1 MASKGNNVR
10 KKVSDKPVN
19 SGESTKE
26 EKPKQDDVK
35 TIKDF
40 AKQITEVVTANVVG
54 ILKPEVD
61 KKMEQVQNI
70 LVNEMQDIRQLL
82 PQPQTTNNGN
92 ESPIAPLPYTP
103 NQPTYEQTPIQQQPT
118 GHQPPAWIQPIL
130 QLLPQLLKPQQS
142 GDSEIMKMFMQV
154 QLRNNLNRSAY
165 SDWFMDVMMKKVAD
179 SMQVDI
185 PDSVKNQSNYL
196 MGNIRKMG
204 TPKEDK
210 IHGNT

>member
-19 SGESTKE
+19 SGKSTKE
-26 EKPKQDDVK
+26 EKPKQDNA
-35 TIKDF
+35 I
-40 AKQITEVVTANVVG
+40 QQLTEVVTANVVG

-103 NQPTYEQTPIQQQPT
+103 NQPTYEQTPMQQPT

-204 TPKEDK
+204 TPKTEDK
-210 IHGNT
+210 IHGHT

>member
-1 MASKGNNVR
+1 KMASKGNNVR

-26 EKPKQDDVK
+26 EKPKQEK
-35 TIKDF
+35 P
-40 AKQITEVVTANVVG
+40 KQDNAIQQLTEVITANVVG

-82 PQPQTTNNGN
+82 PQPQTTNNGD
-92 ESPIAPLPYTP
+92 ESQIAPMPYVP
-103 NQPTYEQTPIQQQPT
+103 QQPTYEQTPMQQQPT
-118 GHQPPAWIQPIL
+118 GQQPPAWIQPLI
-130 QLLPQLLKPQQS
+130 QLLPQILKTGQPS

-179 SMQVDI
+179 TMQVEI

-204 TPKEDK
+204 TTPKEDK
-210 IHGNT
+210 IHG

>member
-26 EKPKQDDVK
+26 EKPKQDNA
-35 TIKDF
+35 I
-40 AKQITEVVTANVVG
+40 QQLTEVITANVVG

-82 PQPQTTNNGN
+82 PQPQTTNNGD
-92 ESPIAPLPYTP
+92 ESPIAPMPYVP
-103 NQPTYEQTPIQQQPT
+103 NQPTYEQTPMQQQQT
-118 GHQPPAWIQPIL
+118 GQQPPMWIQPLL
-130 QLLPQLLKPQQS
+130 QLLPQLLKTGQS
-142 GDSEIMKMFMQV
+142 SGGDGEIMKMFMQV

-179 SMQVDI
+179 TMQVEI

-204 TPKEDK
+204 TTPKEDT
-210 IHGNT
+210 IHGHT

>member
-26 EKPKQDDVK
+26 EKPKQDNA
-35 TIKDF
+35 I
-40 AKQITEVVTANVVG
+40 QQLTEVITANVVG

-82 PQPQTTNNGN
+82 PQPQTTNNGD
-92 ESPIAPLPYTP
+92 ESPIAPMPYVP
-103 NQPTYEQTPIQQQPT
+103 NQPTYEQTHMQQQPT
-118 GHQPPAWIQPIL
+118 GQQPPAWIQPII
-130 QLLPQLLKPQQS
+130 QLLPQLLKTGQPS

-179 SMQVDI
+179 TMQVEI

-204 TPKEDK
+204 TTPKEDK
-210 IHGNT
+210 IHGHT

>member
-26 EKPKQDDVK
+26 EKPKQDNA
-35 TIKDF
+35 I
-40 AKQITEVVTANVVG
+40 QQLTEVITANVVG

-82 PQPQTTNNGN
+82 PQPQTTNNGD
-92 ESPIAPLPYTP
+92 ESPIAPLPYVP
-103 NQPTYEQTPIQQQPT
+103 NQPTYEQTPIQQQQT
-118 GHQPPAWIQPIL
+118 GQQPPAWIQPII
-130 QLLPQLLKPQQS
+130 QLLPQLLKTGQPS

-179 SMQVDI
+179 TMQVEI

-204 TPKEDK
+204 TTPKEDK
-210 IHGNT
+210 IHGHT

>member
-26 EKPKQDDVK
+26 EKPKQDNA
-35 TIKDF
+35 I
-40 AKQITEVVTANVVG
+40 QQLTEVVTANVVG

-103 NQPTYEQTPIQQQPT
+103 NQPTYEQTPMQQPT

-204 TPKEDK
+204 TPKTEDK

>member
-19 SGESTKE
+19 SGESPKE
-26 EKPKQDDVK
+26 EKPKQDNA
-35 TIKDF
+35 I
-40 AKQITEVVTANVVG
+40 QQLTEVITANVVG

-61 KKMEQVQNI
+61 KKMEQVEKT
-70 LVNEMQDIRQLL
+70 LVNELQDMRSLL
-82 PQPQTTNNGN
+82 PQPQTSNNGDS
-92 ESPIAPLPYTP
+92 SPIAPMPYSP
-103 NQPTYEQTPIQQQPT
+103 HQPTYEQTPMQQQPT
-118 GHQPPAWIQPIL
+118 GQQPPAWIQPII
-130 QLLPQLLKPQQS
+130 QLLPQLLKPQAS
-142 GDSEIMKMFMQV
+142 GDGEIMKMFMQV

-179 SMQVDI
+179 TMQVDI

-204 TPKEDK
+204 SAPKEDT